1 MTSVVN
7 RAMAWSGLA
16 VLLLTFGG
24 FLLARLLPVPPG
36 ADLSAEQIA
45 DFYSTQPTMTRVGL
59 LVASLG
65 LSLLAPMVALITS
78 LMLRIKA
85 APPGLAYLQQV
96 GGIGVVVVTVLPMI
110 VMNVAAFRVDRNPV
124 VIQAINDLA
133 WLVLI
138 TPIGLFVMQ
147 EVPIAIAILMD
158 RATHPLFPR
167 WVGYANIWIPLTF
180 LPALCAYFVTTG
192 PVAWQGVLVFYLG
205 LATFGAWVVIM
216 TWALV
221 RAIRRTADEDSVE

>member
-1 MTSVVN
+1 
-7 RAMAWSGLA
+7 MAWSGLG

-24 FLLARLLPVPPG
+24 FVLARLLPVPPG
-36 ADLSAEQIA
+36 ANLSAEQIA
-45 DFYSTQPTMTRVGL
+45 DFYNAEPTMTRAGL

-78 LMLRIKA
+78 LMLRINT

-124 VIQAINDLA
+124 AIQAINDLA

-138 TPIGLFVMQ
+138 TPIGLFAMQ
-147 EVPIAIAILMD
+147 DLPIAMAILMD
-158 RATHPLFPR
+158 RSAPPLFPR

-180 LPALCAYFVTTG
+180 IPALCAYFVTTG

-205 LATFGAWVVIM
+205 LATFGVWVVIM
-216 TWALV
+216 TWALLRAV
-221 RAIRRTADEDSVE
+221 RQIAEEDSIG